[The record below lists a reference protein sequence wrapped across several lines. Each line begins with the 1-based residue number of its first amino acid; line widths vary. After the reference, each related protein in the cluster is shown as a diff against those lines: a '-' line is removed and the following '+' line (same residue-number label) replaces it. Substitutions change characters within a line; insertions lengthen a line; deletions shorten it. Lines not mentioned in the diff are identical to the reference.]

1 MQFFIKR
8 HEKYRHQEILVWF
21 CMFNVAK
28 IKILHQV
35 GNCEY
40 LTLLVWSKVKKKIL
54 VCINST
60 LYNYFPFFRPRHK
73 LANLGLGEFKTI
85 FMALL
90 IKKSIYYKLCLDEFK
105 TGRNFGRAKNAMG
118 QY

>member
-1 MQFFIKR
+1 
-8 HEKYRHQEILVWF
+8 
-21 CMFNVAK
+21 MFNVAK

-35 GNCEY
+35 GKCEY

-73 LANLGLGEFKTI
+73 LANLRLGEFKTI
-85 FMALL
+85 FKLL
-90 IKKSIYYKLCLDEFK
+90 SGQISRTICNCKWVKKKWEENDTISL
-105 TGRNFGRAKNAMG
+105 
-118 QY
+118 

>member
-1 MQFFIKR
+1 
-8 HEKYRHQEILVWF
+8 
-21 CMFNVAK
+21 MFNVAK

-35 GNCEY
+35 GKCEY

-73 LANLGLGEFKTI
+73 LANLRLGEILAEQRMQWGNINYAHTEI
-85 FMALL
+85 VE
-90 IKKSIYYKLCLDEFK
+90 YY
-105 TGRNFGRAKNAMG
+105 
-118 QY
+118 